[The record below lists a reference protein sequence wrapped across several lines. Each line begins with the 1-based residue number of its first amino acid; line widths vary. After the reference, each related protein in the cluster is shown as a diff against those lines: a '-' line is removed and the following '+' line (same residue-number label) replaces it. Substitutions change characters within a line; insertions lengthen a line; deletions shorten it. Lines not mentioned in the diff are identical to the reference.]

1 MSVIRIKIIDRIKEY
16 FSLRKI
22 KFLEVFSLE
31 IYKYVDFLEVQF
43 TKVLIVHTNSYSLKF
58 HQIQLLTQKPYN
70 QSIIT
75 NLNFENQRFL
85 IQLCLLIFGLVS
97 HICY

>member
-1 MSVIRIKIIDRIKEY
+1 MIELKNISNVD

-58 HQIQLLTQKPYN
+58 HQIQLLTQKPYY